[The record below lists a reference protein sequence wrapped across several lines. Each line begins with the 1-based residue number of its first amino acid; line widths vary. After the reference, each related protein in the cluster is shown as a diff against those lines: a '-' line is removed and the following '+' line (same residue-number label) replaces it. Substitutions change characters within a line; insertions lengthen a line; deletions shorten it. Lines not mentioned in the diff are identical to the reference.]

1 MYDVY
6 VARLGGTT
14 YAVRSN
20 GRVIAKVPSGTDC
33 SRLLK
38 AAVDAVPNGGS
49 LNIRGGTY
57 VVKAPYAMAL
67 NPDGTN
73 LFFTGFPV
81 IGKDM
86 HIYGSTTS
94 QTIIQLAPW
103 QRTSSRHVAMM
114 LIRNKGGPSLGYNS
128 FTLSDITFDG
138 NRSQQWTGI
147 PHDGEGAVLVG
158 SSRKNGVFKNLKF
171 INSHGCGLYLGN
183 NGSGPGVNERVEN
196 CYAQNCAA
204 GGIMLDTNKNS
215 SVNNCQAYGCRVGLF
230 LNGNDDWQTRGSDN
244 VTATNIK
251 TDSQITCWQVNDFT
265 LSQIEMDCT
274 GSPTSRGLVVRDGN
288 GAVKNSI
295 LKTDKTKIDA
305 RSGPGATYIYE
316 AARVLLE
323 ECALEGYFGVHAVGQ
338 SRVEAKNCQITA
350 PGGCFCTTD
359 PEPVSSIIRATGC
372 SWSGKKSDIQ
382 EGSRLE
388 EA

>member
-6 VARLGGTT
+6 VAQLLNTT

-20 GRVIAKVPSGTDC
+20 GRVITKVPSGTDC

-57 VVKAPYAMAL
+57 VIKTPYALAL

-73 LFFTGFPV
+73 MFFTGFPV
-81 IGKDM
+81 IGKDI

-94 QTIIQLAPW
+94 PTIIQLAPW
-103 QRTSSRHVAMM
+103 QRTSSRHVTMM

-158 SSRKNGVFKNLKF
+158 SSRKNGVFKNLRF

-204 GGIMLDTNKNS
+204 EGIMLDTNKNS
-215 SVNNCQAYGCRVGLF
+215 SVDNCQAYGCRVGLF

-265 LSQIEMDCT
+265 LDHIEMDCSKAASSY
-274 GSPTSRGLVVRDGN
+274 GFVVRDGN
-288 GAVKNSI
+288 GVIRNST
-295 LKTDKTKIDA
+295 LKSDPNKA
-305 RSGPGATYIYE
+305 SSFGGATYFYE
-316 AARVLLE
+316 NARVLLE
-323 ECALEGYFGVHAVGQ
+323 KCVIAGYFGIHAIGKSHAEVI
-338 SRVEAKNCQITA
+338 ACQISA
-350 PGGCFCTTD
+350 PGGCYCTTD
-359 PEPVSSIIRATGC
+359 PSPVSSTIIARGC
-372 SWSGKKSDIQ
+372 TWTGKKSDLK
-382 EGSRLE
+382 EGSSFVE
-388 EA
+388 C